1 MAAPHR
7 SWAANL
13 LYLWFHRLEPADWW
27 SGSDETDALLRRRF
41 AFYLEALGHRP
52 PHEFLT
58 GPRTALASVLLFD
71 QVPRNLYSGTPRAF
85 AFDPLARALTY
96 ETIGRGW
103 HTGLSRVEQQFL
115 GMPLMH
121 SEAIFDQRNS
131 LAWFTRL
138 GPRFG
143 LEFAR
148 DHYRVIARFGRFP
161 HRNRVLGRDCTP
173 AEKRAIEA
181 GFAW

>member
-13 LYLWFHRLEPADWW
+13 LYLWFHQLEPSEWW
-27 SGSDETDALLRRRF
+27 SSSDETDALLRRRF
-41 AFYLEALGHRP
+41 EFYLEALGNRP
-52 PHEFLT
+52 HHEFLA

-71 QVPRNLYSGTPRAF
+71 QLPRNLYSGTPRAF

-96 ETIGRGW
+96 ATIARGW
-103 HTGLSRVEQQFL
+103 HSGLLGVEQQFL

-121 SEAIFDQRNS
+121 SEAVLDQRNS
-131 LAWFTRL
+131 LAWFARL
-138 GPRFG
+138 GPRYG
-143 LEFAR
+143 LQFAR
-148 DHYRVIARFGRFP
+148 DHYRMIARFGRFP
-161 HRNRVLGRDCTP
+161 HRNEVLGRDGTP

-181 GFAW
+181 GFIW